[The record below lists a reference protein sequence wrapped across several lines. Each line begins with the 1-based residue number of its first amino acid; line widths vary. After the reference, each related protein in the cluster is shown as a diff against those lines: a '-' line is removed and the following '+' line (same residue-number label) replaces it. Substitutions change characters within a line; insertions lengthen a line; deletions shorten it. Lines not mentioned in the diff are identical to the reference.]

1 MEIHDGG
8 GLDDVVGGEG
18 VSASSAVIDSLESTR
33 LVEGLVSFNL
43 ADVGGPAWMKQHEVL
58 EKLNLQAHH
67 CVLSQSDNFVMEDL
81 VTYEK
86 VALLVRELLV
96 VEAWR
101 ERIFPGVIKTLRA
114 LLTDPATARDAH
126 GATLRLY
133 FILYHEATLAN
144 LLEVVLYHDYAMAA
158 ADEMI
163 LELVD
168 YGARCVARLGAAAAD
183 GETPHIDPHVSD
195 DGCRKSTKEVLADL
209 ESTDEDP
216 VDAIER
222 QQKEILFSVSV
233 ATMTFVRLLAE
244 HVESLP
250 LGVATRMLNTHDL
263 LVALVPLLEF
273 PPWTR
278 RSAAGTWFKFV
289 DQKWREVAAADLLK
303 LTQTEAQVWIT
314 LFHLMCAPKFRA
326 QYHFN
331 TFRKEQVLRC
341 RRYLN
346 DVLIDQLPI
355 LESVQRYMDELSLMQ
370 PPPPERSPLV
380 LEQLPRVRE
389 ALMSKSNDWSALIR
403 SSVQSLSSSDFA
415 DLNRIT
421 DIYTDENVSSLLA
434 GGTPPGTS
442 GSDQDADGG
451 AAALEALAAA
461 ETTPASALLASAT
474 PARCSVRLHS
484 SGAVRAGAPGAEQAA
499 RFTVGRSTSVQETSR
514 GAFTRY
520 ILVAEDRSG
529 EGSDA
534 ATEGATPFDAAAS
547 VDVDWSD
554 GRRDSFSLDSVALP
568 AQPAPRRSPFID
580 NAALCVDDELPE
592 FVWRSVGSLAL
603 GLVVQL
609 QFRRLETTRVQCS
622 HVGAASADGGD
633 DESSATTAI
642 VGGGSALVDVR
653 ARRRVS
659 FRPRRLDAIVCT
671 DYRSRMRRSK
681 CNGNL
686 PKLDAEDGAQDA
698 QGTRRLARNST
709 PRREREH

>member
-1 MEIHDGG
+1 MDIHDLG

-18 VSASSAVIDSLESTR
+18 ISASSAVLDSLESTR

-114 LLTDPATARDAH
+114 LLADPATVRDAH

-144 LLEVVLYHDYAMAA
+144 LLEVVLYHDYVMAA

-183 GETPHIDPHVSD
+183 GETPHIDPHVSE
-195 DGCRKSTKEVLADL
+195 DGSRKSTKEVLADL

-216 VDAIER
+216 VNAIER
-222 QQKEILFSVSV
+222 QQKDILFSVSV
-233 ATMTFVRLLAE
+233 ATITFVRLLAE

-434 GGTPPGTS
+434 GGKAPGTS
-442 GSDQDADGG
+442 GSVDADGG
-451 AAALEALAAA
+451 AATLEALAAA
-461 ETTPASALLASAT
+461 ETASASAHLIASAA
-474 PARCSVRLHS
+474 PSRCSVQLHS
-484 SGAVRAGAPGAEQAA
+484 SGAERAGAPGAKRAA
-499 RFTVGRSTSVQETSR
+499 HFTVGRSTSVQETSR

-520 ILVAEDRSG
+520 VLVAEERG
-529 EGSDA
+529 GRGSDA
-534 ATEGATPFDAAAS
+534 ATGGAVPFDAAVS
-547 VDVDWSD
+547 VDVEWSD
-554 GRRDSFSLDSVALP
+554 GRRQSFSLDNIALP

-580 NAALCVDDELPE
+580 NAALSVDGELPE

-609 QFRRLETTRVQCS
+609 QLRRLDTTRVQCS
-622 HVGAASADGGD
+622 HVGPASAHDGDG
-633 DESSATTAI
+633 EGSAATAI
-642 VGGGSALVDVR
+642 VAAGEARLWTYELGDAFLSAL
-653 ARRRVS
+653 
-659 FRPRRLDAIVCT
+659 
-671 DYRSRMRRSK
+671 
-681 CNGNL
+681 
-686 PKLDAEDGAQDA
+686 DG
-698 QGTRRLARNST
+698 ST
-709 PRREREH
+709 PPTPSAAWQA